1 MGERERE
8 SVRQSDGDKK
18 HALESR
24 GVGSSVEDR
33 EAFET
38 TDDFFVFVF
47 VFVVFIV
54 FFFPLVWDRENRKE
68 REREREGGSVVDT
81 FEHEGHSASSE
92 SDEKTAVVLSIEK
105 QERERYSVGSIRFV
119 ERAFG

>member
-8 SVRQSDGDKK
+8 VRQSDGDKK

-38 TDDFFVFVF
+38 TDDFFVFVVVF
-47 VFVVFIV
+47 VVVFIV

-92 SDEKTAVVLSIEK
+92 SDEKTALV
-105 QERERYSVGSIRFV
+105 
-119 ERAFG
+119 

>member
-8 SVRQSDGDKK
+8 VRQSDGDKK

-38 TDDFFVFVF
+38 TDDFVFF
-47 VFVVFIV
+47 V
-54 FFFPLVWDRENRKE
+54 FFFFFLLVWVRENRKKRK

-81 FEHEGHSASSE
+81 FEHKGHSASSE
-92 SDEKTAVVLSIEK
+92 SDEKTALVLSIER
-105 QERERYSVGSIRFV
+105 QERERYSIGSIRFV
-119 ERAFG
+119 KRAFG